1 MELPVSLKDKINKKV
16 EGKKQTELLEI
27 SKEISKKY
35 INESGKGNRLVTK
48 EEEALVYSI
57 VRMPATYGAIVTSL
71 KWTLELANMKI
82 ESVLDA
88 GAGTGAASWG
98 IAETFNEDIKITC
111 LERENAMINLGKEY
125 MQNEVKSLSE
135 AKWIECDV
143 TNSEIPETAD
153 LVVSSYM
160 LNELSDEN
168 RLQSVRK
175 LWNATN
181 KILLLVEPGTPES
194 FKKMKKIREY
204 LVEQNGKIIAP
215 CMHNQNC
222 EISENDWC
230 QFTCRISRSKLHKF
244 LKGGDSPFED
254 EKFFYLA
261 IAKSESIINEASENT
276 FRVLR
281 HPKVENG
288 RVTLKL
294 CNENGICE
302 KVITRKEKEYF
313 KKARKIESGDMYI
326 YNPK

>member
-1 MELPVSLKDKINKKV
+1 MELPVSLKEKINKKV

-27 SKEISKKY
+27 SKEISRKY

-48 EEEALVYSI
+48 EDEALVYSI

-71 KWTLELANMKI
+71 KWILELVNIKI
-82 ESVLDA
+82 ESMLDV

-98 IAETFNEDIKITC
+98 IAEVLNEDIRITC
-111 LERENAMINLGKEY
+111 LEREDAMINLGKEY

-135 AKWIECDV
+135 AKWIKCDV
-143 TNSEIPETAD
+143 TSNEICETAD
-153 LVVSSYM
+153 LVVASYM
-160 LNELSDEN
+160 FNELSDEK
-168 RLQSVRK
+168 RLQSVQK

-204 LVEQNGKIIAP
+204 LIEQNGKIIAP
-215 CMHNQNC
+215 CMHNKNC
-222 EISENDWC
+222 EIGEADWC
-230 QFTCRISRSKLHKF
+230 QFTCRISRTRLHKF
-244 LKGGDSPFED
+244 LKDGDSPFED

-261 IAKSESIINEASENT
+261 IAKSEFVVNKALGNT
-276 FRVLR
+276 YRVLR
-281 HPKVENG
+281 HPKIEDG

-294 CNENGICE
+294 CNENGIYE

-326 YNPK
+326 Y